1 MKQNRVPE
9 EYLPVFCKELYG
21 LVRAG
26 IPTGEG
32 LRLLREVY
40 ALARRELPNAVAAW
54 DDDFSLSLPGLAR
67 FRVNVVQQRG
77 QIREQPEDHGRRSDR
92 RGDLGLL
99 CGGSAGTPD
108 GAGYYGYSAD
118 VPVNE
123 IRALTAK
130 APLAAERG
138 F

>member
-26 IPTGEG
+26 LPTGEG

-77 QIREQPEDHGRRSDR
+77 PWPR
-92 RGDLGLL
+92 
-99 CGGSAGTPD
+99 
-108 GAGYYGYSAD
+108 
-118 VPVNE
+118 
-123 IRALTAK
+123 
-130 APLAAERG
+130 
-138 F
+138 